1 VTDYATFLAAKQR
14 VDRPTGFDAVDVN
27 GKLFPFQQAIVKW
40 ACRRGRAAIFADCG
54 LGKTGMQL
62 EWARQVVAHTGGRVL
77 ILAPL
82 AVAAQTKREAE
93 KFGLSGVGVVRSQA
107 ECESFAICV
116 ANYEMLAH
124 FEPEQFAGV
133 VLDESSIIKNF
144 TGSLR
149 NQIIEAFAA
158 TPFRLA
164 CTATP
169 APNDYM
175 ELGNHAEFVGSMT
188 RVEMLSMFFCHD
200 GGDTSQWRIK
210 GHAERDFWKWVCSW
224 SVMLRKPSDIGF
236 ADEGFALP
244 PIQFFEHLVKADPL
258 KAGVLFEVESPSL
271 ADRRNAR
278 RASIGD
284 RVAKA
289 AELANANGEQWLVW
303 CDLNDESA
311 ALTAAIEGA
320 VEVSGSDDPD
330 HKERAMLDFAA
341 GKIRVLVTKPKIA
354 GFGMNFQSCRNMA
367 FVGLSDSYEALYQS
381 VRRCWRFGQA
391 QEVRVHIIT
400 ATTEGAV
407 LDNVKRK
414 ERDAEEMAARMVA
427 NMADI
432 TKGAIAMTERTMNDY
447 AERSVSEGLW
457 RMELGDCVEV
467 LRREPSDSV
476 GFSVFSPPFASLYT
490 YSASDRDM
498 GNCENDE
505 QFMQHFGFL
514 VRELYRV
521 TKPGRLLSFH
531 CMNIPTSKVKDGV
544 IGLRDFRGELI
555 RLFCS
560 EGWIFHTEI
569 CIWKDPVTQM
579 QRTKALGLLHK
590 QLKKDSCM
598 SRQGIPDYLV
608 TMRKPGVNDDPV
620 SNTNET
626 FPVSEWQ
633 QYASPVWMDI
643 NPSETLQGASA
654 REEQD
659 ERHICPLQ
667 LEVIRRAL
675 RLWSKPGDL
684 VLSPFGGIGS
694 EGYEAVKAGRRF
706 LGVELK
712 ESYFKQACANLRI
725 ASQQTRQRSLF
736 GAVEVAS

>member
-1 VTDYATFLAAKQR
+1 MTDYATFLAAKQR

>member
-1 VTDYATFLAAKQR
+1 MTSYNEFLASKVPLFHAEGL
-14 VDRPTGFDAVDVN
+14 THDVEIHPR
-27 GKLFPFQQAIVKW
+27 LFAFQSAIVKW
-40 ACRRGRAAIFADCG
+40 ALRRGRSALWADTG
-54 LGKTGMQL
+54 LGKTVMQL
-62 EWARQVVAHTGGRVL
+62 EWARHVPGRVI

-82 AVAAQTKREAE
+82 AVSHQTAREASSI
-93 KFGLSGVGVVRSQA
+93 GLDVHVAEDMASADGHRVV
-107 ECESFAICV
+107 IV
-116 ANYEMLAH
+116 NYEKLHKFDADA
-124 FEPEQFAGV
+124 FDGV
-133 VLDESSIIKNF
+133 VLDESSIIKSHDGA
-144 TGSLR
+144 TR
-149 NQIIEAFAA
+149 NAILSAFAR

-169 APNDYM
+169 APNDHV
-175 ELGNHAEFVGSMT
+175 ELGNHAEFVGAMT
-188 RVEMLSMFFCHD
+188 RTEMLSTYFVHD
-200 GGDTSQWRIK
+200 GGDTSKWRLK
-210 GHAERDFWKWVCSW
+210 GHARVDFWKWVRSW
-224 SVMLRKPSDIGF
+224 ALAVRHPRDIGH
-236 ADEGFALP
+236 DQTGYDLP
-244 PIQFFEHLVKADPL
+244 PLRMHEHVCEVDVVRAKE
-258 KAGVLFEVESPSL
+258 GMLFAVEANTL
-271 ADRRNAR
+271 QEQRVER
-278 RASIGD
+278 RATLEE
-284 RVAKA
+284 RVAKTA
-289 AELANANGEQWLVW
+289 ALANGNDEQWLVW